1 MQRMWFLMCLWGMG
15 LTVVAAAPNEQAKQL
30 ELKGDGS
37 GARTMLSRAAQSAG
51 AKTEDLWAYAE
62 FLDRHGDP
70 ASREAYEKLSASLG
84 RSGER
89 TLKVEDLFAVGIA
102 ILRRIEVGRQR
113 LDQSLG
119 HLHFLRADLA
129 FGQREPGVGCQ

>member
-51 AKTEDLWAYAE
+51 ANTEDLWAYAE

-84 RSGER
+84 RSAEQNKQAEVAR
-89 TLKVEDLFAVGIA
+89 RLVELDLVAGG
-102 ILRRIEVGRQR
+102 RRSARKHPDSVPN
-113 LDQSLG
+113 SPG
-119 HLHFLRADLA
+119 HALISPPA
-129 FGQREPGVGCQ
+129 